1 MIILFLVQY
10 LLSLLQYTHCL
21 LIPVFTYEF
30 AVFDI
35 TIMTEI
41 LQYQPFKK
49 TLKFVIIFP
58 FNLLQYLL
66 SLLQYT
72 HCLLI
77 PVFTYEFTVFDITI
91 LTEILQYQL
100 VKNVKKR
107 KERKERHTTPARIR
121 NQR

>member
-1 MIILFLVQY
+1 M
-10 LLSLLQYTHCL
+10 
-21 LIPVFTYEF
+21 
-30 AVFDI
+30 
-35 TIMTEI
+35 
-41 LQYQPFKK
+41 
-49 TLKFVIIFP
+49 LKFVIIFS

-100 VKNVKKR
+100 VKNVIKKYLGA
-107 KERKERHTTPARIR
+107 KIQSMKD
-121 NQR
+121 QRDDK